1 MSTNE
6 QTPLSQPTSVVQ
18 NTLGK
23 EQIPQDFGRPTFD
36 AALQEYCDKNYH
48 QLLPII
54 AKKLYQKKVQQEKL
68 KAVKARINF
77 KEVSQHS
84 ELGTQSRRRDLKKR
98 LGSGHRRVY
107 STGSKTRGRV
117 CPHTRT
123 TQGVGHTTVAIE
135 TLKAATRVLAQGKQI
150 LLLKI
155 VITKEHPRKGWKR
168 CQKVKIAHE
177 DNGSQNKRRK
187 SQALRM
193 ICPNHGK
200 NASKI
205 RSQFITSSIE
215 IGNPQKSLCRDLL
228 EEKKEHPTIQEAKG
242 KAKMEKYYN
251 ARVRNTSFKPG
262 DLVYQNN
269 EASQAEDGGKLGPK
283 WEGPYEVT
291 EALGKGAYNL
301 RDRNGITLPRTL
313 NVCNLKKCYVHE

>member
-6 QTPLSQPTSVVQ
+6 QTPLSQPTSAVQ
-18 NTLGK
+18 NTLGN

-48 QLLPII
+48 Q
-54 AKKLYQKKVQQEKL
+54 KVQQEKL

-98 LGSGHRRVY
+98 LGSGHVCSMTESPEPRR
-107 STGSKTRGRV
+107 SKTRGRV

-123 TQGVGHTTVAIE
+123 TQGVGHTTVATE

-177 DNGSQNKRRK
+177 DNGSQNKRHK

-193 ICPNHGK
+193 ICPNHG
-200 NASKI
+200 
-205 RSQFITSSIE
+205 
-215 IGNPQKSLCRDLL
+215 
-228 EEKKEHPTIQEAKG
+228 
-242 KAKMEKYYN
+242 
-251 ARVRNTSFKPG
+251 VRNTSFKPG

-269 EASQAEDGGKLGPK
+269 EASHAEDGGNLGPK

-313 NVCNLKKCYVHE
+313 NVCNLKKCYVHEMYAPLPRKISNG